1 VTDTEEGINR
11 LIMTG
16 EVVSDPATR
25 KTPAGISITRFTLQH
40 QSIQQEAG
48 NARKVECR
56 IFVTASGDVYQ
67 QSIEKGAQVEVQG
80 FLSYESR
87 QKMETRLI
95 IHAQSIKELKYTD

>member
-1 VTDTEEGINR
+1 
-11 LIMTG
+11 MTG

-56 IFVTASGDVYQ
+56 IIVTASGDVFQ
-67 QSIEKGAQVEVQG
+67 HSIGKGAQIEVQG

-95 IHAQSIKELKYTD
+95 IHAQSIKELKYKV